1 MPADRSQTERIRH
14 LRSKIQA
21 VRRAECA
28 ACPEEGPQ
36 GPTDQSTRLSRSLG
50 QMIYYRQSVT
60 GAAVTD
66 SCCPADAPSPSP
78 PGPCGICAGSGTTVD
93 LSMGEPILDPTQCYS
108 FFYTNP
114 PKGFY
119 CINFTSGITVTIPN
133 AGVYPP
139 AGYSLTGVQSITID
153 CPSSV
158 IAPQYTITSC
168 TQTGDITD
176 PFILI
181 ANEVDSGNN
190 IFVTLTSTTGG
201 CSTIYVP
208 YGQAYQVIGAISYST
223 TCLTLPVPLKCDL
236 CPTPTLTSVDC
247 STDVTDANPTECYAF
262 TQTVEP
268 LISLTITASNIT
280 FNVDIANGETYPPMR
295 GIFGVTSYFTNN
307 CVLLSCAIPFENAT
321 IITSVPASGSFIGG
335 YIQNESGSDLIVSLS
350 NGTDCCAVFLS
361 SGGRLCGIQN
371 ATLYDAVQV
380 SI

>member
-66 SCCPADAPSPSP
+66 SCCPADAPVP
-78 PGPCGICAGSGTTVD
+78 PGPCGICAGSGIEID
-93 LSMGEPILDPTQCYS
+93 LSLGVPILDPTQCYS
-108 FFYTNP
+108 FFYTDP
-114 PKGFY
+114 LKGFY
-119 CINFTSGITVTIPN
+119 CINFTSGITVTIPKF
-133 AGVYPP
+133 GVYPP

-190 IFVTLTSTTGG
+190 IFVTLTSTKGG
-201 CSTIYVP
+201 CSSIYIP
-208 YGQAYQVIGAISYST
+208 RAQGYQVIGAISYST
-223 TCLTLPVPLKCDL
+223 TCLPAPVPLKCDL

-247 STDVTDANPTECYAF
+247 NTNVTDAIIAKCYAF
-262 TQTVEP
+262 TQLVVS

-280 FNVDIANGETYPPMR
+280 FNVNIGYDSIYPPVG
-295 GIFGVTSYFTNN
+295 GIFGVTS
-307 CVLLSCAIPFENAT
+307 
-321 IITSVPASGSFIGG
+321 
-335 YIQNESGSDLIVSLS
+335 
-350 NGTDCCAVFLS
+350 
-361 SGGRLCGIQN
+361 
-371 ATLYDAVQV
+371 
-380 SI
+380 